1 MPRILLFIILN
12 TLCWLAYA
20 QSSQNHGWDLV
31 EEDDGIEV
39 FTRTND
45 SSLIKEI
52 RITVTVSST
61 VAIVSDLLGEVP
73 LYTQW
78 VYKCDSSKLLKR
90 VNEHDFY
97 YYVRTD
103 FPFPFSDRDLVVHS
117 KQWIEDATGAY
128 FSHSYA
134 HSGIVRK
141 NADIIRITDFE
152 SSWHIKPVHG
162 GLLFIDY
169 QAKSS
174 PGGEI
179 PLWLV
184 NLAITK
190 GPLETMKGFLK
201 SLEERTNPRN

>member
-1 MPRILLFIILN
+1 MSRILLFLLLHP
-12 TLCWLAYA
+12 LCWFAYA
-20 QSSQNHGWDLV
+20 QSSHSHGWDLV

-39 FTRTND
+39 FTRISD

-61 VAIVSDLLGEVP
+61 IPIVSDLLGEVP

-78 VYKCDSSKLLKR
+78 VYKCDSSKMLKR
-90 VNEHDFY
+90 VSEHDFY
-97 YYVRTD
+97 YYVRSD
-103 FPFPFSDRDLVVHS
+103 FPFPFADRDLVVHS
-117 KQWIEDATGAY
+117 KQHIEEETGAY
-128 FSHSYA
+128 ISHSFSA
-134 HSGIVRK
+134 PAFIK
-141 NADIIRITDFE
+141 ENEDIIRITDFE